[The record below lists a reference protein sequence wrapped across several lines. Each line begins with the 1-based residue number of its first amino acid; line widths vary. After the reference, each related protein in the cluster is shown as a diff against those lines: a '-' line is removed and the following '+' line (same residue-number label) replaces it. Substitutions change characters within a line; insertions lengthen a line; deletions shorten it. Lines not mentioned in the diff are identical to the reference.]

1 LLFFLRNVSIIK
13 GTEQQVN
20 YYGNKWK
27 KEMNIEMAD
36 EFKTKPEEE
45 QNKREQAKRDLAD
58 LQKLMAQVQGD
69 SSAKSD
75 RDTQPKPA
83 KQEAVSVDELIDRA
97 ASEAEQ
103 DAEPQDAEQAEQAPE
118 TPSQIDGTQ
127 SKPEESESTEPEA
140 SETPEEKQQAE
151 QEQREQVLNQQKRR
165 RQAAQ
170 AAAGTP
176 IELDLRKKTAE
187 KTQKQQPHKT
197 HKTHKDARLARKRR
211 RQLIRMGTV
220 LVVFLVALVVIVS
233 IVRGIAGS
241 GKKDSGD
248 AGKQTTSA
256 VSKNE
261 NKKDNDTPAS
271 QQESKQYLAIK
282 DDTTLPDYA
291 KKYPGMYATAATT
304 QKKLSDK
311 KVCYLPFDDGP
322 SDTCTPQILD
332 ILKKYHVKATFFV
345 VTSEIDGNEKLIQ
358 RIIDEGHTL
367 CIHANEHEYKKIY
380 ASPEA
385 YLEDFAAAYDKIY
398 ALTGYKVQGFRF
410 PGGSNGQLNHYG
422 NYDAIIK
429 EITRRG
435 FEYYDWNAYDHDA
448 EGGSY
453 SASQMAQYAVHEVSI
468 SSRNDVILLMHD
480 TYGKENTVKALPSI
494 IEGIQKEGI
503 ECLPITKT
511 TRPVHF
517 SVNENTPA
525 EYTEETSSEDS
536 AKSSDSSS
544 KSGKSS
550 ESSAKSSSS
559 KSETK
564 N

>member
-1 LLFFLRNVSIIK
+1 MDQGKNRC
-13 GTEQQVN
+13 GTET
-20 YYGNKWK
+20 YC
-27 KEMNIEMAD
+27 
-36 EFKTKPEEE
+36 
-45 QNKREQAKRDLAD
+45 
-58 LQKLMAQVQGD
+58 
-69 SSAKSD
+69 
-75 RDTQPKPA
+75 
-83 KQEAVSVDELIDRA
+83 
-97 ASEAEQ
+97 
-103 DAEPQDAEQAEQAPE
+103 
-118 TPSQIDGTQ
+118 
-127 SKPEESESTEPEA
+127 
-140 SETPEEKQQAE
+140 
-151 QEQREQVLNQQKRR
+151 KRR
-165 RQAAQ
+165 GRHCDNGS
-170 AAAGTP
+170 AG
-176 IELDLRKKTAE
+176 
-187 KTQKQQPHKT
+187 
-197 HKTHKDARLARKRR
+197 
-211 RQLIRMGTV
+211 
-220 LVVFLVALVVIVS
+220 
-233 IVRGIAGS
+233 GIAGS
-241 GKKDSGD
+241 GKKYSGD

-311 KVCYLPFDDGP
+311 KVCYLTFDDGP

-429 EITRRG
+429 EMTRRG

-453 SASQMAQYAVHEVSI
+453 SASQLAQYAVHEVSI

-544 KSGKSS
+544 ESGKSS

>member
-1 LLFFLRNVSIIK
+1 
-13 GTEQQVN
+13 
-20 YYGNKWK
+20 
-27 KEMNIEMAD
+27 MAD

-58 LQKLMAQVQGD
+58 LHKLMAQVQGD

-220 LVVFLVALVVIVS
+220 LVVFLVALVLIVS

-311 KVCYLPFDDGP
+311 KVCYLTFDDGP

-358 RIIDEGHTL
+358 RIIDERHTL

-429 EITRRG
+429 EMTRRG

>member
-1 LLFFLRNVSIIK
+1 M
-13 GTEQQVN
+13 E
-20 YYGNKWK
+20 K

-36 EFKTKPEEE
+36 EFETKPEEE

-75 RDTQPKPA
+75 RDTQPKPT

-127 SKPEESESTEPEA
+127 SDDTETKKPQEEQSKPEESEA

-151 QEQREQVLNQQKRR
+151 QKQREQVLNQQKRR

-220 LVVFLVALVVIVS
+220 LVVFLVALVLIVS

-261 NKKDNDTPAS
+261 NKKDNNTPAS

-311 KVCYLPFDDGP
+311 KVCYLTFDDGP

-429 EITRRG
+429 EMTRRG

-453 SASQMAQYAVHEVSI
+453 SASQLAQYAVHEVSI

-544 KSGKSS
+544 ESGKSS

>member
-1 LLFFLRNVSIIK
+1 
-13 GTEQQVN
+13 
-20 YYGNKWK
+20 
-27 KEMNIEMAD
+27 MAD
-36 EFKTKPEEE
+36 EFETKPEEE

-69 SSAKSD
+69 SSTKSD
-75 RDTQPKPA
+75 RDTQPEQA
-83 KQEAVSVDELIDRA
+83 KQEVVSVDELIDRA

-103 DAEPQDAEQAEQAPE
+103 DAEPEDAEQAEQAPE
-118 TPSQIDGTQ
+118 TPSQIDETQ
-127 SKPEESESTEPEA
+127 SDDTETKKPQEEESKPEATEPEATEPEATEPEA
-140 SETPEEKQQAE
+140 SETPEKKQQAEQE
-151 QEQREQVLNQQKRR
+151 QEQREQVLDQQKRR

-220 LVVFLVALVVIVS
+220 LVVFLVALVLIVS

-248 AGKQTTSA
+248 AGKQTTTSA

-261 NKKDNDTPAS
+261 NKKDTSTPAS

-311 KVCYLPFDDGP
+311 KVCYLTFDDGP

-429 EITRRG
+429 EMTRRG

-453 SASQMAQYAVHEVSI
+453 SASQLAQYAVHEVSI

>member
-1 LLFFLRNVSIIK
+1 M
-13 GTEQQVN
+13 E
-20 YYGNKWK
+20 

-36 EFKTKPEEE
+36 EFETKPEEE

-103 DAEPQDAEQAEQAPE
+103 DAEPQDAEQAEQTPE
-118 TPSQIDGTQ
+118 TPSQIDETQSGDTETKKLREEQ

-151 QEQREQVLNQQKRR
+151 QKQREQVLNQQKRR

-220 LVVFLVALVVIVS
+220 LVVFLVALVLIVS

-291 KKYPGMYATAATT
+291 KEYPGMYATAATT

-311 KVCYLPFDDGP
+311 KVCYLTFDDGP

-429 EITRRG
+429 EMTRRG

-453 SASQMAQYAVHEVSI
+453 SASQLAQYAVHEVSI

>member
-1 LLFFLRNVSIIK
+1 M
-13 GTEQQVN
+13 E
-20 YYGNKWK
+20 K

-36 EFKTKPEEE
+36 EFETKPEEE

-75 RDTQPKPA
+75 RDTQPKPV

-103 DAEPQDAEQAEQAPE
+103 DAEPQDAEQAEQGPE
-118 TPSQIDGTQ
+118 TPSQIDETQSDDTETKKPREEQ

-220 LVVFLVALVVIVS
+220 LVVFLVALVLIVS

-248 AGKQTTSA
+248 AGKQTISA

-261 NKKDNDTPAS
+261 NKKDNNTPAS

-311 KVCYLPFDDGP
+311 KVCYLTFDDGP

-429 EITRRG
+429 EMTRRG

-453 SASQMAQYAVHEVSI
+453 SASQLAQYAVHEVSI

>member
-1 LLFFLRNVSIIK
+1 
-13 GTEQQVN
+13 
-20 YYGNKWK
+20 
-27 KEMNIEMAD
+27 MAD
-36 EFKTKPEEE
+36 EFETKPEEE

-75 RDTQPKPA
+75 RDTQPEPA

-103 DAEPQDAEQAEQAPE
+103 DAEPEDAEQTEQAPE
-118 TPSQIDGTQ
+118 TPSQIDETQSDDTETKKPQEEQ
-127 SKPEESESTEPEA
+127 SKPEESESESTEPEA

-151 QEQREQVLNQQKRR
+151 QEQEQREQVLDQQKRR

-220 LVVFLVALVVIVS
+220 LVVFLVALVLIVS

-248 AGKQTTSA
+248 AGKQTTTSA

-261 NKKDNDTPAS
+261 NKKDTSTPAS

-311 KVCYLPFDDGP
+311 KVCYLTFDDGP

-429 EITRRG
+429 EMTRRG

-453 SASQMAQYAVHEVSI
+453 SASQLAQYAVHEVSI

-536 AKSSDSSS
+536 AKSSEDSAKSSEDSS

>member
-1 LLFFLRNVSIIK
+1 
-13 GTEQQVN
+13 
-20 YYGNKWK
+20 
-27 KEMNIEMAD
+27 MAD
-36 EFKTKPEEE
+36 EFETKPEEE

-75 RDTQPKPA
+75 RDTQPESA

-103 DAEPQDAEQAEQAPE
+103 DAEPEDAEQAEQAPE
-118 TPSQIDGTQ
+118 TPSQIDETQ
-127 SKPEESESTEPEA
+127 SDDTETKKPQEEKSKPEESESTEPEA

-151 QEQREQVLNQQKRR
+151 QEQEQREQVLDQQKRR

-220 LVVFLVALVVIVS
+220 LVVFLVALVLIVS

-248 AGKQTTSA
+248 AGKKTTTSA

-311 KVCYLPFDDGP
+311 KVCYLTFDDGP

-429 EITRRG
+429 EMTRRG

-453 SASQMAQYAVHEVSI
+453 SASQLAQYAVHEVSI

>member
-1 LLFFLRNVSIIK
+1 
-13 GTEQQVN
+13 
-20 YYGNKWK
+20 
-27 KEMNIEMAD
+27 MAD

-187 KTQKQQPHKT
+187 KTHKHQPHKT
-197 HKTHKDARLARKRR
+197 HKTHNDARLARKRR

-220 LVVFLVALVVIVS
+220 LVVFLVALVLIVS

-291 KKYPGMYATAATT
+291 QKYPGREAKAAAREN
-304 QKKLSDK
+304 KLRVNVVGS
-311 KVCYLPFDDGP
+311 VPVGAGAAV
-322 SDTCTPQILD
+322 TCTPQILD

-559 KSETK
+559 KSET
-564 N
+564 NF

>member
-1 LLFFLRNVSIIK
+1 M
-13 GTEQQVN
+13 E
-20 YYGNKWK
+20 K

-36 EFKTKPEEE
+36 EFETKPEEE

-75 RDTQPKPA
+75 RDTQPKPV

-118 TPSQIDGTQ
+118 TPSQIDETQ
-127 SKPEESESTEPEA
+127 SDDTETKKPREEQSKSEESESTEPEA

-220 LVVFLVALVVIVS
+220 LVVFLVALVLIVS

-311 KVCYLPFDDGP
+311 KVCYLTFDDGP

-429 EITRRG
+429 EMTRRG

-453 SASQMAQYAVHEVSI
+453 SASQLAQYAVHEVSI

>member
-1 LLFFLRNVSIIK
+1 
-13 GTEQQVN
+13 
-20 YYGNKWK
+20 
-27 KEMNIEMAD
+27 MAD
-36 EFKTKPEEE
+36 EFETKPEEE

-118 TPSQIDGTQ
+118 TPSQIDETQSGDTETKKPREEQ

-197 HKTHKDARLARKRR
+197 HKTHKDARLARNRR

-220 LVVFLVALVVIVS
+220 LVVFLVALVLIVS

-304 QKKLSDK
+304 QKKLGDK
-311 KVCYLPFDDGP
+311 KVCYLTFDDGP

-345 VTSEIDGNEKLIQ
+345 VTSE
-358 RIIDEGHTL
+358 
-367 CIHANEHEYKKIY
+367 
-380 ASPEA
+380 
-385 YLEDFAAAYDKIY
+385 
-398 ALTGYKVQGFRF
+398 LT
-410 PGGSNGQLNHYG
+410 
-422 NYDAIIK
+422 A
-429 EITRRG
+429 
-435 FEYYDWNAYDHDA
+435 
-448 EGGSY
+448 
-453 SASQMAQYAVHEVSI
+453 M
-468 SSRNDVILLMHD
+468 RN
-480 TYGKENTVKALPSI
+480 
-494 IEGIQKEGI
+494 
-503 ECLPITKT
+503 
-511 TRPVHF
+511 
-517 SVNENTPA
+517 
-525 EYTEETSSEDS
+525 
-536 AKSSDSSS
+536 
-544 KSGKSS
+544 
-550 ESSAKSSSS
+550 
-559 KSETK
+559 
-564 N
+564 

>member
-1 LLFFLRNVSIIK
+1 
-13 GTEQQVN
+13 
-20 YYGNKWK
+20 
-27 KEMNIEMAD
+27 MAD

-220 LVVFLVALVVIVS
+220 LVVFLVALVLIVS

-311 KVCYLPFDDGP
+311 KVCYLTFDDGP

-453 SASQMAQYAVHEVSI
+453 SASQLAQYAVHEVSI

-480 TYGKENTVKALPSI
+480 TYGKEHTVKALPSI

>member
-1 LLFFLRNVSIIK
+1 
-13 GTEQQVN
+13 
-20 YYGNKWK
+20 
-27 KEMNIEMAD
+27 MAD

-220 LVVFLVALVVIVS
+220 LVVFLVALVLIVS

-311 KVCYLPFDDGP
+311 KVCYLTFDDGP

-435 FEYYDWNAYDHDA
+435 FEYYDWNAYAHDA
-448 EGGSY
+448 EGGNY
-453 SASQMAQYAVHEVSI
+453 SAEEMADMAVHEVDI

-480 TYGKENTVKALPSI
+480 TYGKDKTVSALEQI
-494 IEGIQKEGI
+494 ISQLKEEGIKM
-503 ECLPITKT
+503 LPITNS

-517 SVNENTPA
+517 EVSDATPQEYDENA
-525 EYTEETSSEDS
+525 EEESDSAEEDS
-536 AKSSDSSS
+536 DSSDSD
-544 KSGKSS
+544 G
-550 ESSAKSSSS
+550 E
-559 KSETK
+559 ETE
-564 N
+564 

>member
-1 LLFFLRNVSIIK
+1 
-13 GTEQQVN
+13 
-20 YYGNKWK
+20 
-27 KEMNIEMAD
+27 MAD

-83 KQEAVSVDELIDRA
+83 KQEAVSVDELINRA

-220 LVVFLVALVVIVS
+220 LVVFLVALVLIVS

-311 KVCYLPFDDGP
+311 KVCYLTFDDGP

-380 ASPEA
+380 ASP
-385 YLEDFAAAYDKIY
+385 
-398 ALTGYKVQGFRF
+398 
-410 PGGSNGQLNHYG
+410 
-422 NYDAIIK
+422 
-429 EITRRG
+429 
-435 FEYYDWNAYDHDA
+435 
-448 EGGSY
+448 
-453 SASQMAQYAVHEVSI
+453 
-468 SSRNDVILLMHD
+468 
-480 TYGKENTVKALPSI
+480 
-494 IEGIQKEGI
+494 
-503 ECLPITKT
+503 
-511 TRPVHF
+511 
-517 SVNENTPA
+517 
-525 EYTEETSSEDS
+525 
-536 AKSSDSSS
+536 
-544 KSGKSS
+544 
-550 ESSAKSSSS
+550 
-559 KSETK
+559 
-564 N
+564 

>member
-1 LLFFLRNVSIIK
+1 MEKN
-13 GTEQQVN
+13 G
-20 YYGNKWK
+20 K

-36 EFKTKPEEE
+36 EFETKPEEE
-45 QNKREQAKRDLAD
+45 QKKREQAKRDLAD

-75 RDTQPKPA
+75 RDTQPEPA

-103 DAEPQDAEQAEQAPE
+103 DAEPEDAEQTEQAPE
-118 TPSQIDGTQ
+118 TPSQIDETQSDDTETKRPQEEQ
-127 SKPEESESTEPEA
+127 SKPEESESESTEPEA

-151 QEQREQVLNQQKRR
+151 QEQEQREQVLDQQKRR
-165 RQAAQ
+165 RQATQ

-220 LVVFLVALVVIVS
+220 LVVFLVALVLIVS

-248 AGKQTTSA
+248 AGKKTTTSA

-261 NKKDNDTPAS
+261 NKKDTSTPAS

-311 KVCYLPFDDGP
+311 KVCYLTFDDGP

-429 EITRRG
+429 EMTRRG

-453 SASQMAQYAVHEVSI
+453 SASQLAQYAVHEVSI